1 MSYILSAMEMLQLG
15 IAFSDESIK
24 NRNFQLK
31 SIISGYIIDR
41 KQLLEFQSYI

>member
-15 IAFSDESIK
+15 IVFSDESIK

-41 KQLLEFQSYI
+41 K